1 MALTITRAT
10 TNAHLAAIKTLFETK
25 VNGVSIVDEF
35 VADWGGFMP
44 MDLAT
49 WGPIMADPLS
59 RVFMGSQPANTLR
72 GAGWWHKEFGD
83 TWMVVVIG
91 IDKTLTDQQRL
102 SGLHDFFF
110 QIAQQVPP
118 DTKYGGVAIVGSKIY
133 NYLTSRL
140 PAERVTPMPDDASKV
155 RIVTTAAETLAVL

>member
-35 VADWGGFMP
+35 VADWGKFMP

-49 WGPIMADPLS
+49 WGPIMADPNSIIL
-59 RVFMGSQPANTLR
+59 MGSQPANTLR

-83 TWMVVVIG
+83 TWMVVCIG
-91 IDKTLTDQQRL
+91 IDKSLTAQQRL
-102 SGLHDFFF
+102 SGFHDFM
-110 QIAQQVPP
+110 IALAGQVPP
-118 DTKYGGVAIVGSKIY
+118 ETKYGGIAIVGSSIY

-140 PAERVTPMPDDASKV
+140 PASRVTDTDNPDQKMI
-155 RIVTTAAETLAVL
+155 RTTAAETLALL